1 MLKALELYG
10 FKSFADRTRFEFPAG
25 ITVVVG
31 PNGSGKSNIVDG
43 IKWVLGE
50 QSPKSLRGKDMA
62 DVIFKGGGGGRKPM
76 NTAEATLVFDNSEG
90 RLPVDA
96 PEVHVTRRVYRS
108 GEGEYLINKQ
118 PCRLKDIR
126 DLFRGTGVGVD
137 AYSLIEQ
144 GKVDRMLQASPKDR
158 RAIFEEAAGI
168 SRFKA
173 KKVEA
178 QRRLERVEQNML
190 RLTDIVEEVENR
202 LKSVRNQASK
212 ARRYREYTQRLQQ
225 LRTQVGLTDWRK
237 LSAKLAELEGELD
250 TLRAESGTLAALAEA
265 GEAHLLEV
273 DAQSVVCGESIRNQ
287 ETRLARQREMIAQLE
302 MLVEHERERCRELEE
317 SARRHRAD
325 LAVLS
330 DRAGDSQHRL
340 EETRTQLTA
349 AETNYRAH
357 EAQLAAH
364 EAQVAALTQSL
375 DKLRQAGEATR
386 AEYVAAMQEGALFA
400 NQAAT
405 AATQL
410 AAAQAAREQLTP
422 QLAALTQELERAGR
436 EAAAALEAE
445 QQTAAAIATHL
456 ERIDELHKEL
466 EETKRLV
473 NSRQEDVAQLQQ
485 RKRGLN
491 ERAAVIE
498 ELERTREGLGAGVK
512 QVLALT
518 RNAGGAES
526 LAVVRGVVADLLQ
539 VSFEHAPL
547 VDIALG
553 DMAQHVVIAAPL
565 ADLPAIADSLTLP
578 GRVAFVSVEAHE
590 EDNSLPS
597 PPSSAATRHPSL
609 AAFSRLSDL
618 IESAPEFLPLVERLL
633 GQTYIVRDLASAV
646 RLLPQAPAGT
656 RFVTRAGELLD
667 SHGAI
672 SVGPRQTGANLVSRR
687 TELRTLKADLLVVAQ
702 QIVDSQHELDRS
714 KAKAAEQERKLT
726 AEVQAVHRLEQTQA
740 QERLT
745 IKMHEEKREQALVR
759 REAASAELAA
769 AERKLSELN
778 GQLADLRMRATQ
790 EQERSDG
797 LAAEIRRDEQR
808 QTEVDRERQS
818 AAKAATAVHVEL
830 ARSEQQ
836 LESLRLRMTQ
846 FEDDQRERRRAV
858 EQVRE
863 QLAQAL
869 DRFLAGERTILSAES
884 QLAELYLGK
893 EAAANEIRAQRQER
907 DELGLRRKQAAEE
920 VQAQRRQ
927 ASLLQERLHQQDL
940 AANQVRLERTALES
954 RLRDDYGIE
963 LSALTHE
970 ATPEE
975 EAQRHTVEEEIE
987 SLRRKINQ
995 IGAVNLD
1002 ALDELDSLEERFQ
1015 TLAGQHRD
1023 LTEAKETLVRIIQK
1037 INNDSKRLFL
1047 ETLEAIRVNFQQ
1059 LYRRAFGG
1067 GKADI
1072 VLEENADVLECGIDI
1087 LCTPPGKPSFSNS
1100 LLSGGEKALTAV
1112 ALLLA
1117 IFQFRPSPFCVLD
1130 EVDAPFDEANIG
1142 RFVDVLKEFLGW
1154 TKFIIVTHSKKTM
1167 TAATTLYG
1175 VTMQESGV
1183 SKRVSVKFDDVTDD
1197 GHIKREAVDREAE
1210 QERGVA

>member
-50 QSPKSLRGKDMA
+50 QSAKSLRGKDMA

-237 LSAKLAELEGELD
+237 LSGRLDELEGELD
-250 TLRAESGTLAALAEA
+250 ALRGESATLAAQAEA

-273 DAQSVVCGESIRNQ
+273 DAQTAVCAESIRNQ

-302 MLVEHERERCRELEE
+302 MLVEHERERCRELED

-330 DRAGDSQHRL
+330 DRAGDSQQRL
-340 EETRTQLTA
+340 EETRAQLAA
-349 AETNYRAH
+349 AEANYQAH

-364 EAQVAALTQSL
+364 EAHVTALTQSL

-386 AEYVAAMQEGALFA
+386 ANYVAAMQEAARFA
-400 NQAAT
+400 NQAAA

-422 QLAALTQELERAGR
+422 QLAALTEELERAER
-436 EAAAALEAE
+436 EAAAAREAE
-445 QQTAAAIATHL
+445 QQTAAAIAGHL

-473 NSRQEDVAQLQQ
+473 ASRQEDVAQLQQ

-491 ERAAVIE
+491 ERATVIE

-512 QVLALT
+512 QVLALA
-518 RNAGGAES
+518 RNANGAGP
-526 LAVVRGVVADLLQ
+526 LAAVRGVVADLLQ

-553 DMAQHVVIAAPL
+553 ETAQHVVVAAPL
-565 ADLPAIADSLTLP
+565 AELPAIADSLTLP
-578 GRVAFVSVEAHE
+578 GRVAFISVEPREAA
-590 EDNSLPS
+590 
-597 PPSSAATRHPSL
+597 SSSTAVRSL
-609 AAFSRLSDL
+609 AGLPRLSDL
-618 IESAPEFLPLVERLL
+618 VEAAVEFRPLLERLL
-633 GQTYIVRDLASAV
+633 GQTYIVRDLAAAV
-646 RLLPQAPAGT
+646 RLQSEAPAGT

-667 SHGAI
+667 AQGGI

-714 KAKAAEQERKLT
+714 KAKAADQEQQLT
-726 AEVQAVHRLEQTQA
+726 LEVQAVHRLEQTQA

-745 IKMHEEKREQALVR
+745 IKMHEEKRGQTAAR
-759 REAASAELAA
+759 RETASAELAA
-769 AERKLSELN
+769 AEHKLTELN
-778 GQLADLRMRATQ
+778 GQLADLRTRATQ
-790 EQERSDG
+790 EQERSDA
-797 LAAEIRRDEQR
+797 LAGEIRRDEQR
-808 QTEVDRERQS
+808 QAEVDRERQS

-869 DRFLAGERTILSAES
+869 DRFIAGERTILSAES
-884 QLAELYLGK
+884 QLADLYLGK

-907 DELGLRRKQAAEE
+907 DALALRRKQAADE

-927 ASLLQERLHQQDL
+927 VNALQERLHQQDL

-987 SLRRKINQ
+987 TLRRKINQ

-1002 ALDELDSLEERFQ
+1002 ALDELDSLEERFKI
-1015 TLAGQHRD
+1015 LDGQHKD

-1087 LCTPPGKPSFSNS
+1087 VCTPPGKPSFSNS

-1197 GHIKREAVDREAE
+1197 GHIKREAVEREAE